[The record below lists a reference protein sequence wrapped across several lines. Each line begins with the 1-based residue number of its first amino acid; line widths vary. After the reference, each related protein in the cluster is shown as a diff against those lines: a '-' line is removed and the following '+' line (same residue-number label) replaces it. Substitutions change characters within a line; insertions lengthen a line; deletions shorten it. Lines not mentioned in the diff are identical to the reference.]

1 MVGVWSKE
9 KVSRGGGEG
18 AVEVE
23 KKSGAKNSERGMVWT
38 CIYRTRPR
46 SAIAKCD
53 WAAGTHLRTCIAQ
66 VGLKKKEE
74 RDVKLFL
81 VAVEKKRE
89 KGCSK
94 KSFISSQAEES
105 SIRSTQQSERA
116 NNPADQHSLC
126 AQKETQ
132 INCFTLFPPHFEV
145 NCKYSGHSLPNDR
158 TCTCTS
164 RIYRCVRVY
173 ESTV

>member
-1 MVGVWSKE
+1 MDMYIPNEAKISYRQVQLS
-9 KVSRGGGEG
+9 SRHT
-18 AVEVE
+18 
-23 KKSGAKNSERGMVWT
+23 STHMYCTSWT
-38 CIYRTRPR
+38 
-46 SAIAKCD
+46 
-53 WAAGTHLRTCIAQ
+53 
-66 VGLKKKEE
+66 KEE
-74 RDVKLFL
+74 RRKETLSFFRL
-81 VAVEKKRE
+81 PLKRRE

-126 AQKETQ
+126 VQKETQ

-145 NCKYSGHSLPNDR
+145 NCKYSGHSLRNDR
-158 TCTCTS
+158 TGTCTS